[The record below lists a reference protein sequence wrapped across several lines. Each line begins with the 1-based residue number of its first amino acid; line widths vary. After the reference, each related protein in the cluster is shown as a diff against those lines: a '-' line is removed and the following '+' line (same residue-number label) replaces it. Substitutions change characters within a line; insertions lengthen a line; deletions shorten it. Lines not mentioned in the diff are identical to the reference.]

1 MANHIDR
8 GTPIRKIEELEE
20 FGTPAPRVRDK
31 VLDSLQ
37 DVHME
42 WLAATPLV
50 FVATSAED
58 GTCDVSPK
66 GDPAGF
72 LRVLDPHTIAMPE
85 RPGNRR
91 MDGYRNILSNPHVGL
106 VCVIPGRGDTM
117 RVNGKATL
125 VRDAPFMAD
134 MQIRGHAPSL
144 ALLVNVEEVFF
155 HCSKAF
161 RRSHAWEPEAW
172 NPELARPAGEI
183 ALGLWR
189 KGQPRDETLRLYEQR
204 EMSEDLYSAE

>member
-172 NPELARPAGEI
+172 HPEFARPAGEI

-189 KGQPRDETLRLYEQR
+189 KGQPRDETLRLYERR
-204 EMSEDLYSAE
+204 ETSEDLYSTE